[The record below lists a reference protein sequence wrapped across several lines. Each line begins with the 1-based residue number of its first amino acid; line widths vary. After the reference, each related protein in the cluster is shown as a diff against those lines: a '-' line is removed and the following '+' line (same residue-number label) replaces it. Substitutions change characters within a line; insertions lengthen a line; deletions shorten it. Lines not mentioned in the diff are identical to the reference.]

1 MGILLKA
8 AAEVTS
14 NVLMLY
20 LLIAAGFAC
29 DRVGMITRRGAKQM
43 TDLLLIVVTPCVI
56 ISAFQIKFSREY
68 AFGFLISISI
78 AVVMQVTGIL
88 ASRFPFRGYPA
99 EQKSIMRYATIYSN
113 CGFMS
118 IPLTTALLQSAGL
131 DSVGVFFGSSFIAVS
146 NIFMWTQGIY
156 LITGDKG
163 TISLKKAFLS
173 PGIIG
178 IIAALPLFL
187 LSVKLPGTINGA
199 VTHIKNLNTPLAMII
214 IGIYI
219 SRTNL
224 LDAFKDKRI
233 YSVAALRLLLVPAVV
248 FALLSLFVRDR
259 AIFIAC
265 LVPSSAPVAGA
276 TTLFATK
283 FGGDAELASKLMAV
297 TTLFSIITMP
307 LFIILANLVLPA

>member
-1 MGILLKA
+1 MGDLLKA
-8 AAEVTS
+8 ALEVTS

-20 LLIAAGFAC
+20 ILIAVGFTC
-29 DRVGMITRRGAKQM
+29 DRIGMITERGAKQM
-43 TDLLLIVVTPCVI
+43 TDLLLILVTPCVI
-56 ISAFQIKFSREY
+56 IAAFQKDFSREF
-68 AFGFLISISI
+68 AFGFLISIFI
-78 AVVMQVTGIL
+78 AVVMQVAGIV
-88 ASRFPFRGYPA
+88 AGKFFFNRYPA
-99 EQKSIMRYATIYSN
+99 QQKNIMRYAVIYSN

-118 IPLTTALLQSAGL
+118 LPLTFALLESAGL
-131 DSVGVFFGSSFIAVS
+131 GNTGVFYGSSFIAVS

-163 TISLKKAFLS
+163 SISLKKAFLS

-187 LSVKLPGTINGA
+187 FSVRLPGTLNGA
-199 VTHIKNLNTPLAMII
+199 VTNMANLNTPLAMII
-214 IGIYI
+214 IGTYI

-224 LDAFKDKRI
+224 LDAFRDKRI
-233 YSVAALRLLLVPAVV
+233 YSVAVLRLLLVPAIV
-248 FALLSLFVRDR
+248 FGILCLLVKDR

-283 FGGDAELASKLMAV
+283 FGGDAELASKLMAI
-297 TTLFSIITMP
+297 TTLFSIVTMP
-307 LFIILANLVLPA
+307 LFIILANIVLPA